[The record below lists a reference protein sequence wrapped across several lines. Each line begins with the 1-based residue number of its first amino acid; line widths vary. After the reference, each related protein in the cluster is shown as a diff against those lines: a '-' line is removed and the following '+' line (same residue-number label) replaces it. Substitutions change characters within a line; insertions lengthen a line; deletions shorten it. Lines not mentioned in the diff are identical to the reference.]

1 MQTSHIL
8 PVFAVGALFLVS
20 CQTTPP
26 VEPDRFAI
34 ADTDKNGLLS
44 GQEVSNY
51 FVANIFTERDTNK
64 DGFITKAE
72 WNPAMPAA
80 EAKLFDQRD
89 ANTDGK
95 VTLAEAEAHA
105 LKAGTYTGVVK
116 EADTN
121 KDKAISRDEAK
132 AYYASKEGSV
142 R

>member
-1 MQTSHIL
+1 MQTIQLL
-8 PVFAVGALFLVS
+8 PVIASSAFLLVS

-26 VEPDRFAI
+26 PEPDRFAI

-44 GQEVSNY
+44 GTEVSNY
-51 FVANIFTERDTNK
+51 FVANIFIERDTNK

-72 WNPAMPAA
+72 WNPSMPAA
-80 EAKLFDQRD
+80 EGKLFNTRD
-89 ANTDGK
+89 ANSDGK

-116 EADTN
+116 EADTS